1 MALGIPHLPVSW
13 ATGLRGA
20 ALETGWVTVR
30 LAGMPLDL
38 AQRSV
43 EGCAALLGG
52 RGTADGDED
61 GGRERE
67 GRDKALGKGGKD
79 SRHAL
84 GPGARSGSR
93 TQPGVPV
100 VFVHGLADRSSVF
113 GRLRGGLQECG
124 AGPFFAAEYNAYLPD
139 IRSAARSL
147 GERVEQVRERTGGRP
162 VCVIGHSLGGLIARY
177 YVQRLHGDAHVP
189 LAVTLATPHQ
199 GTAVAHWAPWHPLMR
214 QLRPG
219 SALFE
224 ELAEPCPGC
233 RTRFVSFYSDLDEAV
248 IPTSRGLLTHPDLR
262 VRNVLVHGVGHLTL
276 PVHGAVIEE
285 VRAVLAERVRRIGR
299 TR

>member
-43 EGCAALLGG
+43 EGCMALIGG
-52 RGTADGDED
+52 RGTADGYD
-61 GGRERE
+61 GT
-67 GRDKALGKGGKD
+67 KALDGRGKGEHGD
-79 SRHAL
+79 GRYAL
-84 GPGARSGSR
+84 APGARRGSR
-93 TQPGVPV
+93 TRPGIPV

-199 GTAVAHWAPWHPLMR
+199 GTAVAHWAPLHPLMR

-285 VRAVLAERVRRIGR
+285 VRAVLAERVRR